1 MRSSSLSCSPCSPAL
16 LLALFAPRL
25 PQPTHRPNQRAADLE
40 GFLEKNKDKLYDH
53 LKEMMAGCGNPFAS
67 ALFVQGGS
75 GKKKKGVQTIAT
87 KFKSQLKELVDTL
100 EATMPHYVRC
110 VKPNDKKLKFNEG
123 IDACEAAKMRRQL
136 LYAGV
141 METIAIR
148 KLGYPV
154 REPYPDFW
162 NRCCK
167 MRWSSL
173 VKMGPTSNP
182 RDGTEAVVNAAIEPG
197 LFVMGKTK
205 VFGKGDMLDTIRCA
219 KCFCFVCF
227 SLLLCL
233 CSFFPSFGGGVL
245 AGSVPRSV
253 FLERSKLR
261 GHLSF

>member
-1 MRSSSLSCSPCSPAL
+1 
-16 LLALFAPRL
+16 
-25 PQPTHRPNQRAADLE
+25 
-40 GFLEKNKDKLYDH
+40 
-53 LKEMMAGCGNPFAS
+53 MMAGCGNPFAA
-67 ALFVQGGS
+67 ALFVQRS
-75 GKKKKGVQTIAT
+75 TGKKKKGVQTIAT

-162 NRCCK
+162 ERCCK
-167 MRWSSL
+167 MRWCVC
-173 VKMGPTSNP
+173 VKMDASTDP
-182 RDGTEAVVNAAIEPG
+182 RAGTEAVVSAAIDAG

-205 VFGKGDMLDTIRCA
+205 VFGKGDMLKTIKLWHQVRSPSVAYAAAHGAPSSACQA
-219 KCFCFVCF
+219 PTLAR
-227 SLLLCL
+227 SLARPI
-233 CSFFPSFGGGVL
+233 PSQL
-245 AGSVPRSV
+245 YAHATTLRS
-253 FLERSKLR
+253 EHCRQDGAIIRSHLR
-261 GHLSF
+261 

>member
-1 MRSSSLSCSPCSPAL
+1 

-162 NRCCK
+162 ERCCK
-167 MRWSSL
+167 MRWC
-173 VKMGPTSNP
+173 VC
-182 RDGTEAVVNAAIEPG
+182 AVRRRFFYVPLHFTRI
-197 LFVMGKTK
+197 
-205 VFGKGDMLDTIRCA
+205 MLTI
-219 KCFCFVCF
+219 
-227 SLLLCL
+227 
-233 CSFFPSFGGGVL
+233 
-245 AGSVPRSV
+245 
-253 FLERSKLR
+253 
-261 GHLSF
+261 